1 MAQAGFTPIQLY
13 YSGTSTNVPLAG
25 NLAYGELAINIAD
38 GKLYF
43 KNSSNVVTK
52 IADAATATGSVSGGT
67 AGAIV
72 YQSAPNVSTF
82 LNIGANGF
90 VVTASG
96 GVPVYTNPA
105 SITVGSAN
113 TATHIAGGAANQL
126 LYQAGA
132 GSTVFAPAPSVSGS
146 VLGWSGTTFT
156 WVTAPASVSAANLAG
171 GAAGEIPFQSAP
183 STTSFTAVGTPG
195 YLLASAGSGTPVWTN
210 PASLTVSSANTA
222 TTAGTATN
230 LAGGVASQ
238 IPYQSAAGATA
249 FIPNGAAGQIL
260 QSNGTSA
267 PSWIDTSTVSTSNG
281 KLYFFGQF

>member
-1 MAQAGFTPIQLY
+1 MAASGFTPIQLY
-13 YSGTSTNVPLAG
+13 YSATSTNVPLAA
-25 NLAYGELAINIAD
+25 NLAFGELAINIVD
-38 GKLYF
+38 GKMYY

-82 LNIGANGF
+82 LNIGTNGF
-90 VVTASG
+90 LVTASG

-105 SITVGSAN
+105 SLTVGSAN
-113 TATHIAGGAANQL
+113 TATHVAGGAANQIV
-126 LYQAGA
+126 YQQGAGA
-132 GSTVFAPAPSVSGS
+132 TVFAVAPTVPGT

-156 WVTAPASVSAANLAG
+156 WVTAPAAVSATNLSG
-171 GAAGEIPFQSAP
+171 GVAGEVPYQSGVGV
-183 STTSFTAVGTPG
+183 TSFTAVGTPG
-195 YLLASAGSGTPVWTN
+195 YLLASAGSGTPIWTN
-210 PASLTVSSANTA
+210 PASLTVSSATTA
-222 TTAGTATN
+222 TTAGTSTN

-238 IPYQSAAGATA
+238 IPYQSAAGTTA
-249 FIPNGAAGQIL
+249 FLPNGVAGQVL

-267 PSWIDTSTVSTSNG
+267 PSWIDTSTLSTSNG